1 MEVKIPIDLM
11 LNTILTGI
19 IGWVVTAVLNN
30 LKAYR
35 KESSEWRKQMDDK
48 VDVINSATQATM
60 RTTILHYCEK
70 YLTRGWVTS
79 EELASL
85 SDMHKKY
92 TKLIENNGFINGYM
106 ERVNNLE
113 VREI

>member
-1 MEVKIPIDLM
+1 MNVTIPVELII
-11 LNTILTGI
+11 NTIVTGI
-19 IGWVVTAVLNN
+19 IGWCVTAILNN

-35 KESSEWRKQMDDK
+35 KESSVWRKQMDEK

-70 YLTRGWVTS
+70 YLTRNWVTS

-85 SDMHKKY
+85 NDMHQKY
-92 TKLIENNGFINGYM
+92 TKLVENNGFINGYM
-106 ERVNNLE
+106 ERVNRLE
-113 VREI
+113 VKEI